1 MDVEK
6 AVGVAMAQ
14 YKNKLIEN
22 HAIMLEV
29 YTTVESTL
37 LEPAN
42 RVFGF
47 ETITKD
53 QVMTPVTRTGE
64 LSRCVE

>member
-1 MDVEK
+1 
-6 AVGVAMAQ
+6 MAQ

-53 QVMTPVTRTGE
+53 QLGFETLTKKKVVIPVTRTGE
-64 LSRCVE
+64 LSRVE